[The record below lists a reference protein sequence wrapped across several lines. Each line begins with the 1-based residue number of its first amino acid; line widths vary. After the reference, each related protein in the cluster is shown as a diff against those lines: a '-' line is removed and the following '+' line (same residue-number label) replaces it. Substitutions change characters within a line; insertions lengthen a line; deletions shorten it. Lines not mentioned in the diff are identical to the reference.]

1 VSDCPEPRAG
11 CGVAEQ
17 ADQCGR
23 QCRRVCRDEHA
34 CLAWADQRPGGG
46 RARSRQAAPARTAI
60 NAGLDLVMYA
70 ETESAATGAYRIL
83 SQDLRSGTLSASRV
97 EAAAAKIRALKQSLG
112 LL

>member
-1 VSDCPEPRAG
+1 
-11 CGVAEQ
+11 
-17 ADQCGR
+17 
-23 QCRRVCRDEHA
+23 
-34 CLAWADQRPGGG
+34 
-46 RARSRQAAPARTAI
+46 
-60 NAGLDLVMYA
+60 MYA